1 MTTQQNDIQHND
13 IQHNNT
19 QHEDIQHNH
28 TCFLTL
34 RRRAIWHNDTQHN
47 GPNPATKLNIVF
59 TVMPS
64 AVMLSVRMGS
74 VMTPRQV
81 F

>member
-1 MTTQQNDIQHND
+1 MTLSMKTFSIMT
-13 IQHNNT
+13 IT
-19 QHEDIQHNH
+19 I
-28 TCFLTL
+28 LTL
-34 RRRAIWHNDTQHN
+34 RRTAIWHNDIQHN
-47 GPNPATKLNIVF
+47 GPNPATKLNIVFTVF